1 MDNIR
6 NIISNLYIYKTKN
19 YDNLNINKLIN
30 KSNFED
36 SPSKQEISEKSYHEA
51 INPPIRNKNNNLY
64 QNANNNKQKN
74 PRLDNYNQKYISLKS
89 NNFLKNEVNYVL
101 KNKELLREQELQM
114 REMKIK
120 KENDALNLLLSYK
133 SRTNNDV
140 RSKLYDYEIKQKQNR
155 QNLLKKNNKLRNLSS
170 QRPLRHRNNNYY
182 INDYENEK
190 ISGYKNKPKQNFTKS
205 VKLPQIQVKPSTSPL
220 LEGVPVLHKDYG
232 KMPEYLEKRKQEL
245 KEQKEMEIK
254 RQKERNLPMGYK
266 ILSEE
271 ERQERLNNLK
281 EEKRNLEQEL
291 YKLPI
296 ARLSAKHK
304 QTKSSIEKSL
314 DEIEEKI
321 YKLIGYKEVI
331 VKE

>member
-1 MDNIR
+1 
-6 NIISNLYIYKTKN
+6 
-19 YDNLNINKLIN
+19 
-30 KSNFED
+30 
-36 SPSKQEISEKSYHEA
+36 
-51 INPPIRNKNNNLY
+51 
-64 QNANNNKQKN
+64 
-74 PRLDNYNQKYISLKS
+74 
-89 NNFLKNEVNYVL
+89 
-101 KNKELLREQELQM
+101 
-114 REMKIK
+114 
-120 KENDALNLLLSYK
+120 
-133 SRTNNDV
+133 
-140 RSKLYDYEIKQKQNR
+140 
-155 QNLLKKNNKLRNLSS
+155 
-170 QRPLRHRNNNYY
+170 
-182 INDYENEK
+182 
-190 ISGYKNKPKQNFTKS
+190 
-205 VKLPQIQVKPSTSPL
+205 
-220 LEGVPVLHKDYG
+220 
-232 KMPEYLEKRKQEL
+232 MPEYLEKRKQEL

-296 ARLSAKHK
+296 ARLSAKQK